1 VIEMIIDIKVLENL
15 LRLNKHIKIEFIE
28 NTSILEI
35 KSNNNLLSTIE
46 LKNNIIKDN
55 ASLIYNTITNL
66 TGINLYIPKTY
77 YTKKNC

>member
-1 VIEMIIDIKVLENL
+1 MIIDIKILENL

-28 NTSILEI
+28 NTNVLEI

-55 ASLIYNTITNL
+55 TTLIYDTITNL
-66 TGINLYIPKTY
+66 AGINLYIPKIY
-77 YTKKNC
+77 YTRKNC